1 MKASGKKVYSAIWI
15 NLCPQCHYSFS
26 QNSLN
31 IIVQEFDISVKIL
44 QSSAY
49 TVGDYIDSI
58 LINISPQASAKL
70 QVWKKEVTTRP
81 SASVSSECY

>member
-1 MKASGKKVYSAIWI
+1 M
-15 NLCPQCHYSFS
+15 
-26 QNSLN
+26 
-31 IIVQEFDISVKIL
+31 QEFDISVKIL

-70 QVWKKEVTTRP
+70 QVWKKEVTTQP